1 MQDGS
6 PLDFDNWESQIGRDQ
21 GHSIENTA
29 GLEKTKQ
36 AYLDYVKSVKAK

>member
-1 MQDGS
+1 MVAHWI
-6 PLDFDNWESQIGRDQ
+6 LIIGKDKLVETQ

-36 AYLDYVKSVKAK
+36 AYLDYVKS